1 MKKLIIIPL
10 LLLFSTGFAQ
20 IQSFESEYVEMLK
33 KDIQNESKKIVAEN
47 LSLTEEQAEIFWP
60 LYDEYDAAYDG
71 LVNDRVKVIEDYM
84 MNYYGLDEET
94 GKELIAQSIEL
105 KKRAIN
111 LQEEYINKMIDVLPI
126 SVVGKFFQIDNRIAA
141 IIDIARMANLPLLRE
156 EEDKELGM
164 NAYHSFR

>member
-94 GKELIAQSIEL
+94 GKVLIAKSIEL
-105 KKRAIN
+105 KQRAVNI
-111 LQEEYINKMIDVLPI
+111 QEEYINKMLDVLPI

-141 IIDIARMANLPLLRE
+141 IIEIARLATVPLVRE
-156 EEDKELGM
+156 EEQ
-164 NAYHSFR
+164 

>member
-33 KDIQNESKKIVAEN
+33 KDIQDESRRIVAEN
-47 LSLTEEQAEIFWP
+47 LTLTEEQADIFWP

-84 MNYYGLDEET
+84 MNYYGLEEET
-94 GKELIAQSIEL
+94 GKELIAKSIEL
-105 KKRAIN
+105 KQRAVNI
-111 LQEEYINKMIDVLPI
+111 QEEYINKMLDVLPI

-141 IIDIARMANLPLLRE
+141 IIEIARLATVPLVRE
-156 EEDKELGM
+156 EEQ
-164 NAYHSFR
+164 

>member
-10 LLLFSTGFAQ
+10 LLLFSNGFAQ

-33 KDIQNESKKIVAEN
+33 KDIQDESRRIVAEN
-47 LSLTEEQAEIFWP
+47 LTLTEEQADIFWP

-84 MNYYGLDEET
+84 MNYYGLEEET
-94 GKELIAQSIEL
+94 GKELIAKSIEL
-105 KKRAIN
+105 KQRAVNI
-111 LQEEYINKMIDVLPI
+111 QEEYINKMLEVLPI

-141 IIDIARMANLPLLRE
+141 IIEIARLATVPLVRE
-156 EEDKELGM
+156 EEQ
-164 NAYHSFR
+164 